1 MARKKRTTKKKEFS
15 KVLLIQESA
24 LIWIMTLSFIG
35 LAALCIIKDYVGS
48 LPWLTAMVSLP
59 WTAYGVSQCF
69 YYNKSKAEN
78 TKDGIK
84 YDTVMTDLVES
95 YKTSNAFES
104 NNEIANN
111 KGNEE
116 VNSVDLDYGV

>member
-1 MARKKRTTKKKEFS
+1 MKNKKKHLQKKEFS

-35 LAALCIIKDYVGS
+35 LAALCIIKDYIGS

-84 YDTVMTDLVES
+84 YETVMTDLVES
-95 YKTSNAFES
+95 YKT
-104 NNEIANN
+104 NNEF
-111 KGNEE
+111 NEE
-116 VNSVDLDYGV
+116 TNPIDLDYGI

>member
-1 MARKKRTTKKKEFS
+1 MENKKRQPKHIKKKEFS

-24 LIWIMTLSFIG
+24 LIWIMTLCFIG
-35 LAALCIIKDYVGS
+35 LAAFCIMKDYMGS

-69 YYNKSKAEN
+69 YYNKAKAEN

-95 YKTSNAFES
+95 YKTDDNVELDIDYNDYDDDDFS
-104 NNEIANN
+104 
-111 KGNEE
+111 
-116 VNSVDLDYGV
+116 DYGM